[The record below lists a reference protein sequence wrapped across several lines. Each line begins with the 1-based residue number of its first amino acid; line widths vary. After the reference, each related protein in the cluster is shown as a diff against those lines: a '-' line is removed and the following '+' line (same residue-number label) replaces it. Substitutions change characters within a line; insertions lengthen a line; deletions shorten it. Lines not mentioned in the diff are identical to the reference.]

1 VGRAKKAKAKAKAKG
16 EHEPAKLNPNV
27 ASESHATTR
36 NGVAEASSWYLCADR
51 RTNEMTA

>member
-36 NGVAEASSWYLCADR
+36 NGVAEASSWYLCGDR
-51 RTNEMTA
+51 RTK